1 MEIRGRLWFDW
12 GVAAPGGKRL
22 LACAAIAAACW
33 KSPRD
38 RQRDYAQSLRPA
50 PIGAQSRAAGPVRSL
65 RVRVYADP
73 EYQAQTP
80 RWSDRIRAQIDRA
93 NGAVEAELGVR
104 LEVESIRTWKRADRF
119 EGLDKALGD
128 LAAADRGAD
137 VDWVIGFAPALAFAS
152 AAHEQLGMGA
162 VFGRHLV
169 LRGMFSLEETR
180 ALESLLDQLPP
191 EEREA
196 LLRERRLH
204 KETAVLLH
212 EWAHTL
218 GAFHEHTPGSLLS
231 PLYEPSQSGFSPGI
245 VRLLQIALEQRGSR
259 DEAGLSRWAAAYRDE
274 VRTSATVWDEA
285 TRAEALRY
293 GERFF
298 GSGHFAAGPEGGAP
312 RETAR
317 SAEPPAQPPPAAAGA
332 GGVSAADAQRLEDA
346 ARKARARDL
355 AGAAA
360 LLAPLARR
368 YPQDARVQAFSCSL
382 GQAREPRSAGTLA
395 VCQGAARLPDV
406 PIEIRLVLAGVLL
419 DRQDRAG
426 AVIALGRAESAL
438 RESTAPPEL
447 WLALA
452 QGFGRAEI
460 CSAAER
466 TAARARGQPGAK
478 EIAAECSRLR
488 RVAAL
493 PRDAPVAPER
503 EHDYVQAVLDAQS
516 DVRYGRIDRA
526 RAAAKGLAAKFPGT
540 PGAEVVHCLLH
551 GRARAFAAAKAVCES
566 AARAA
571 PEAFFPRYFLGLIA
585 GTERRFRD
593 AQAHLTRALELDDA
607 TYDPWVSLAAV
618 DESLGETAALE
629 ELKARYRKRFGSEL
643 RPALWP
649 AAWTS
654 GR

>member
-1 MEIRGRLWFDW
+1 MAALGRNS
-12 GVAAPGGKRL
+12 L

-38 RQRDYAQSLRPA
+38 LQRDYAQSLRPA
-50 PIGAQSRAAGPVRSL
+50 PIGAQSRATGPVRSL
-65 RVRVYADP
+65 RVRAYADP

-93 NGAVEAELGVR
+93 NAAIEAELGVR
-104 LEVESIRTWKRADRF
+104 LEVESIRAWKRADRF
-119 EGLDKALGD
+119 EGLGKALAD
-128 LAAADRGAD
+128 LAAADGGAD

-162 VFGRHLV
+162 LFGHHLV

-180 ALESLLDQLPP
+180 ALESVLDQLPR

-218 GAFHEHTPGSLLS
+218 GAFHEHTTGSLMS
-231 PLYEPSQSGFSPGI
+231 PMYEPSQSGFSPGI
-245 VRLLQIALEQRGSR
+245 VRLLQTALEQRSSR
-259 DEAGLSRWAAAYRDE
+259 DQAGLSRWAAAYRDE
-274 VRTSATVWDEA
+274 VRSSTSIWDEA
-285 TRAEALRY
+285 TRAEALRA
-293 GERFF
+293 GEQFF
-298 GSGHFAAGPEGGAP
+298 GSARFTAGQQGGAP
-312 RETAR
+312 QETAR
-317 SAEPPAQPPPAAAGA
+317 PAEPAAEPSPAVAEAGPL
-332 GGVSAADAQRLEDA
+332 SAADAQRLEDA

-382 GQAREPRSAGTLA
+382 GQAREPRSASTLA
-395 VCQGAARLPDV
+395 ACQGAARLPGAPV
-406 PIEIRLVLAGVLL
+406 EIRLVLAHVLL
-419 DRQDRAG
+419 DRDDRAG
-426 AVIALGRAESAL
+426 AAIALARAESAL
-438 RESTAPPEL
+438 REASAPPEL
-447 WLALA
+447 WLSLA
-452 QGFGRAEI
+452 QGYGRAEI

-478 EIAAECSRLR
+478 EIAAECARLR
-488 RVAAL
+488 RLAAL
-493 PRDAPVAPER
+493 PRDAAVAPER
-503 EHDYVQAVLDAQS
+503 EHEYVQAVLDAQS

-526 RAAAKGLAAKFPGT
+526 RTAAKDLAAKFPAA
-540 PGAEVVHCLLH
+540 PGAEVIHCLLH

-585 GTERRFRD
+585 GAERRFRD
-593 AQAHLTRALELDDA
+593 AHAHLTRALELDDR
-607 TYDPWVSLAAV
+607 TYEPWVSLAAV

-649 AAWTS
+649 AVWTS